1 MKGKMN
7 LPLKEFLT
15 LVGPAQVLHI
25 IEEGETEPAFKDRSV
40 KIRDHE
46 ELLDR
51 EVKFIRQQIQ
61 RTPESI
67 SSRSGSIRRPHDYG
81 KRISGKD
88 NEPGPDQD
96 CKGRRSS
103 FRRLQGR
110 LSS

>member
-51 EVKFIRQQIQ
+51 EVKFIQPAAD
-61 RTPESI
+61 TENA
-67 SSRSGSIRRPHDYG
+67 G
-81 KRISGKD
+81 KYTFKIWIYPVGA
-88 NEPGPDQD
+88 
-96 CKGRRSS
+96 
-103 FRRLQGR
+103 
-110 LSS
+110 

>member
-46 ELLDR
+46 ELLD
-51 EVKFIRQQIQ
+51 
-61 RTPESI
+61 
-67 SSRSGSIRRPHDYG
+67 
-81 KRISGKD
+81 
-88 NEPGPDQD
+88 
-96 CKGRRSS
+96 
-103 FRRLQGR
+103 
-110 LSS
+110 LSLIHI

>member
-1 MKGKMN
+1 MKTAGRPTIRSVLIENKPFQQGEHSMKGKMN

-51 EVKFIRQQIQ
+51 EVKFIQPAAD
-61 RTPESI
+61 TENA
-67 SSRSGSIRRPHDYG
+67 G
-81 KRISGKD
+81 KYIFKIWIY
-88 NEPGPDQD
+88 PVAA
-96 CKGRRSS
+96 
-103 FRRLQGR
+103 
-110 LSS
+110 

>member
-46 ELLDR
+46 E
-51 EVKFIRQQIQ
+51 F
-61 RTPESI
+61 
-67 SSRSGSIRRPHDYG
+67 
-81 KRISGKD
+81 SGKD

-96 CKGRRSS
+96 RKGRRSP
-103 FRRLQGR
+103 FRRL
-110 LSS
+110 